1 MTAILIFIVIIIGFN
16 LIPQLT
22 KKKYPNTERIVIQT
36 LTIISVI
43 FIVLTILMFNGF
55 KLKGLYSNWIIG
67 VVFILISLTYFAMV
81 ENTRR
86 KILIV
91 ILLVPMILIGLFNL
105 LFGQR
110 LAEYRINDTYKIE
123 VTIGGFLACGEN
135 IKISKS
141 AIVIFDK
148 EIFHETS
155 LCLRGINKI
164 EIVDFNEK
172 RAEFLIY
179 HNGEHD
185 SENPYKY
192 EIENKNVW

>member
-1 MTAILIFIVIIIGFN
+1 MTAILIFIVIVIGFN

-22 KKKYPNTERIVIQT
+22 RQKFPKTEKAVIQI
-36 LTIISVI
+36 LTIISI
-43 FIVLTILMFNGF
+43 TFIILTVLMFNGF
-55 KLKGLYSNWIIG
+55 KLKGLYSNSIIG
-67 VVFILISLTYFAMV
+67 IIFILISLMYFALV
-81 ENTRR
+81 KISRR

-91 ILLVPMILIGLFNL
+91 ILLIPMILVSLFTL
-105 LFGQR
+105 IFGQKI
-110 LAEYRINDTYKIE
+110 AEYRINDTYRID

-135 IKISKS
+135 ISLTKP
-141 AIVIFDK
+141 AFVIFDK
-148 EIFHETS
+148 EIFHESS
-155 LCLRGINKI
+155 LCLRGIKKI

-179 HNGEHD
+179 HSGEFD